1 MSFDPSNIDHVIRDM
16 YAMIS
21 GPAGPRDWAR
31 QADLFHPTARM
42 MRTGVDAAGVAWIK
56 IMSLDEYR
64 ANVTPLFEAQGF
76 FEIEKARRLDVFGNM
91 AQAWSVYEAF
101 TAETDTTPERR
112 GINSIQLMRDEHGHW
127 RIISM
132 IWDNEREG
140 LAVDFQSFQI
150 TLRGLE

>member
-1 MSFDPSNIDHVIRDM
+1 MSFDPTNIDHVIRDM

-31 QADLFHPTARM
+31 QAELFHPTARM
-42 MRTGVDAAGVAWIK
+42 MRTGVDEAGVAWIK

-64 ANVTPLFEAQGF
+64 ANVTPFFDAQGF

-91 AQAWSVYEAF
+91 AHAWSVYEAF

-132 IWDNEREG
+132 IWDNERPG
-140 LAVDFQSFQI
+140 LQIQSFQ
-150 TLRGLE
+150 TREA